1 MGVRCVRSG
10 HVGVRCVRSGG
21 VGGGVE
27 EWMCGCE
34 VCEEWRCGCA
44 RQLLSG
50 RGVESNQQIVPLPD
64 GHVALGTQYGRVHP
78 WASFETHLQ
87 YLLSHHHV
95 HSVLL
100 YECECVSVC
109 MCVGGGH
116 T

>member
-1 MGVRCVRSG
+1 
-10 HVGVRCVRSGG
+10 
-21 VGGGVE
+21 
-27 EWMCGCE
+27 MCGCE

-109 MCVGGGH
+109 MCVGGAYMMQLKWCC
-116 T
+116 